1 MNMKQLRSKISRAI
15 RSLAVMAI
23 CLPGLQAVGQN
34 EVFTNIYGDDTLTFV
49 TRTQGGVNLISGG
62 RGELTVPCSVTHPRT
77 HQVYNVVNVALLQS
91 SASDNSKIT
100 SIDVPGCIKMVKI
113 GHAVEHI
120 VSQLTSA
127 VLHEGVETIGSSGF
141 SNHTNLS
148 SVVIPESITTIEHS
162 AFRNCSS
169 LVTINLPS
177 NLQELGARA
186 FENCTSLTGIEFPSS
201 LTIIRDLTFK
211 GCTAIEELVLPN
223 TIDSIYGYCYTLSY
237 PLGAFA
243 FSGLRKITL
252 PSSLKYMGT
261 PFIGCENL
269 DTVIF
274 NAINC
279 YTGEFPS
286 SERQM
291 PALTAPNLKT
301 LIIGDSVQRIPRYL
315 ASGTSL
321 DTLRIPN
328 SVKVIDYGAFKDCKN
343 LKYLDLGTPD
353 TIGENAFYGDSLESL
368 TIPSSV
374 KYSLGN
380 FLLSTLRTF
389 NYNAIDL
396 EYFEFQNDNS
406 YVRGDDTL
414 VVNIGDSVRRIPMS
428 FLRSAKNLRSINIP
442 ANVKIIGEYAFKKCL
457 GLTEVNLSEGLD
469 TIKYEAFYST
479 ALENIKIPNT
489 VRFIDSD
496 AFSNCDSL
504 RTITIGR
511 NVDFIN
517 TRAFKFDSYNKKL
530 DSLRCLASV
539 PPVLGTSVF
548 STDTSSVLIVPCGSK
563 PAYLASSWANYFS
576 SEQIFEASSFDLNI
590 ESENPALGSVSAAY
604 TDCEQVVLTATP
616 EICSRFTAWNDGN
629 TDNPRTITLSQDTTF
644 IANFENIIYADTI
657 SQTINAGTSFNFNG
671 RELTQTGTYTDTLQ
685 TLNGCDSLITLNL
698 TVSSSLKESVS
709 NEYSFKLSP
718 NPAKNF
724 VIVEFETLQ
733 ENMPLQIFDIR
744 GRKVKIVEAKAG
756 EKQKRIELGDFAKG
770 TYFIRLGNTTKK
782 LIIE

>member
-1 MNMKQLRSKISRAI
+1 MKQLRLKISRAI
-15 RSLAVMAI
+15 RSLAVMAT
-23 CLPGLQAVGQN
+23 CLPCLQAVGQN
-34 EVFTNIYGDDTLTFV
+34 DVFTNIYGDDTLTFV
-49 TRTQGGVNLISGG
+49 IRSQGGVNLISGG
-62 RGELTVPCSVTHPRT
+62 RGELTVPCSATHPRT

-100 SIDVPGCIKMVKI
+100 SIDVPGCIKMVNI

-141 SNHTNLS
+141 ENHTNLS

-162 AFRNCSS
+162 AFENCSS

-177 NLQELGARA
+177 NLQELGNGA
-186 FENCTSLTGIEFPSS
+186 FQNCTSLTGIEFPSS
-201 LTIIRDLTFK
+201 LTTIRDLTFK

-223 TIDSIYGYCYTLSY
+223 TIDSIYGYCYTLNY

-243 FSGLRKITL
+243 CSGLRKITL

-279 YTGEFPS
+279 YTGEFSS

-321 DTLRIPN
+321 DALRIPN

-353 TIGENAFYGDSLESL
+353 TIYDNAFYGDSLESL

-374 KYSLGN
+374 KYSRGN
-380 FLLSTLRTF
+380 FLLSALRTF

-396 EYFEFQNDNS
+396 EYFKFKGDFS
-406 YVRGDDTL
+406 YVMGDDTL

-428 FLRSAKNLRSINIP
+428 FLSTAKNLRSISIP
-442 ANVKIIGEYAFKKCL
+442 ANVKIIGENAFEMCL

-469 TIKYEAFYST
+469 TIKVSAFSYT

-489 VRFIDSD
+489 VRFIDSY
-496 AFSNCDSL
+496 AFENCDSL

-511 NVDFIN
+511 NVNFIKN
-517 TRAFKFDSYNKKL
+517 RAFKFSYNKKL
-530 DSLRCLASV
+530 DSVRCLASL

-590 ESENPALGSVSAAY
+590 ESESPALGSVSAAY
-604 TDCEQVVLTATP
+604 TDCDQVVLTATP

-644 IANFENIIYADTI
+644 IANFENIIHADTI

-685 TLNGCDSLITLNL
+685 TINGCDSLITLNL
-698 TVSSSLKESVS
+698 TVSSSLEDIMA

-744 GRKVKIVEAKAG
+744 GRKVKIVEAQAG